1 MAWGYGAWV
10 VLEVSEVH
18 VLPVPGPSVFLQAP
32 WSRSWVVG
40 CVRVAMDTSSCRE
53 SLLAA
58 CPTPCG
64 TYPPSSSTSV
74 WVMSLMSLRIID
86 LPLHVHPLN
95 HKTTEDCI
103 GELGLK
109 LHFY

>member
-40 CVRVAMDTSSCRE
+40 CVRVAMDTSLCRE

-58 CPTPCG
+58 CPTPYG
-64 TYPPSSSTSV
+64 TYPPSSSMGDEFNPILLLLYSNFNT
-74 WVMSLMSLRIID
+74 IIIYI
-86 LPLHVHPLN
+86 LLL
-95 HKTTEDCI
+95 
-103 GELGLK
+103 
-109 LHFY
+109 FYFD